1 VAIETRVARG
11 FRAEDKK
18 MEKLVY
24 VVWKPAAES
33 PTQFKDRMLGP
44 VADALQGLGVA
55 KLSMN
60 IADEHVEYAASMRLT
75 QFDPPPAATV
85 SFWLDCADD
94 RGPYEDALATAADR
108 IAGYLVVES
117 VPLHNTTHTAR
128 IGERVPGTNM
138 VALIERPDHIE
149 YDAWIYHWHGHH
161 KRVALETQCTYLYIR
176 NVVVRALTPDAPAWA
191 GIVEEGFPTEAVTDP
206 MLWYSANG
214 SKETLEKNFGAMMES
229 VSAFL
234 DVARVESHPMS
245 EYRIK
250 E

>member
-1 VAIETRVARG
+1 M
-11 FRAEDKK
+11 K

-44 VADALQGLGVA
+44 VADALQELGVA

-75 QFDPPPAATV
+75 QFDPPPTATV

-94 RGPYEDALATAADR
+94 RGPYENALAAATDR

-117 VPLHNTTHTAR
+117 VPLHNTTHKAP

-138 VALIERPDHIE
+138 VALIERPDHID
-149 YDAWIYHWHGHH
+149 YDAWIHHWHGHH

-206 MLWYSANG
+206 MLWYSADG

-229 VSAFL
+229 VGAFL

>member
-1 VAIETRVARG
+1 
-11 FRAEDKK
+11 

-24 VVWKPAAES
+24 VVWKQVGATPGE
-33 PTQFKDRMLGP
+33 FKDLMLGE
-44 VADALQGLGVA
+44 VATRLQGLGVA

-60 IADEHVEYAASMRLT
+60 VADEHVAYADSMRLT
-75 QFDPPPAATV
+75 KFDPPPAATV

-94 RGPYEDALATAADR
+94 RGPYEEVLTSATDR

-117 VPLHNTTHTAR
+117 VPLHNTTHTAAL
-128 IGERVPGTNM
+128 GERIPGTNM
-138 VALIERPDHIE
+138 VALIERPEHIE
-149 YDAWIYHWHGHH
+149 YEKWISHWHGHH

-176 NVVVRALTPDAPAWA
+176 NVVVRALTDDAPPWA

-206 MLWYSANG
+206 MLWYSADG
-214 SKETLEKNFGAMMES
+214 SQEKLEKNFGAMMES
-229 VSAFL
+229 VGAFL